1 MLRVLV
7 PWLKLPP
14 VLLPPLLLLPVLL
27 SACDPLTEGIA
38 AASVGSVTVLGR
50 TPIDAGYSLVTGKDC
65 SAVRLEQGKTYCRP
79 TEPLP
84 DTPPYCTRSLGVV
97 DCWQDPASVSDLAPQ
112 VADGPR
118 ALTPTQEKDR
128 TRSWPNW

>member
-1 MLRVLV
+1 MSRALV
-7 PWLKLPP
+7 PWLRLPLLLVP
-14 VLLPPLLLLPVLL
+14 LVLVPLLLLTG
-27 SACDPLTEGIA
+27 CDPVTEGIA
-38 AASVGSVTVLGR
+38 SAGVASVAVLGR

-97 DCWQDPASVSDLAPQ
+97 DCWQDPATVPNVAPQ
-112 VADGPR
+112 VADGPH
-118 ALTPTQEKDR
+118 ALSPVQEKDR